1 MESKMSFTSGGTS
14 CHVTGSAA
22 EDDPNMQDAVATEEG
37 SGSQW
42 SFLPKPSHHNYVQY
56 LTESSAYLPKTEDMI
71 GSNYA
76 ALGFGND
83 ANGTNMNFFCNDP
96 GKAYGFKIEVHSSNE
111 VDIAKQ
117 VGYWRPVESEVQQ
130 EAMQFENTQHHH
142 PLYLESTASWTSET
156 IGDNPNVSRLD
167 PSIMAGT
174 PSFLPKPGCSSISKQ
189 KASDRQRRQRISD
202 NLKALHDLLPNQ
214 AEGSQAYILDDIIDH
229 VKYLQLQLKELSG
242 RRLQAESTAIPLVF
256 HEQGYGHYIDQQK
269 LNEPLEEM
277 MGKLLEENPASASQL
292 LESNGL
298 VLLPMDLVQ
307 DLHQS
312 IQIFGNGTAL

>member
-22 EDDPNMQDAVATEEG
+22 EDDSNMQDAVATEEG

-56 LTESSAYLPKTEDMI
+56 LTESSNYLPKTEDMI

-96 GKAYGFKIEVHSSNE
+96 GKAYAFKTEVHSSNE
-111 VDIAKQ
+111 VDIGKQ
-117 VGYWRPVESEVQQ
+117 VGYWRPAESEVQQ
-130 EAMQFENTQHHH
+130 EAMQFESTQHHH
-142 PLYLESTASWTSET
+142 PLYPESPASWTPEA

-167 PSIMAGT
+167 PSVMAGT
-174 PSFLPKPGCSSISKQ
+174 PSFLPKPARQ
-189 KASDRQRRQRISD
+189 KASDRQRRQRIAD

-214 AEGSQAYILDDIIDH
+214 AE
-229 VKYLQLQLKELSG
+229 ELSG
-242 RRLQAESTAIPLVF
+242 SRLQAESTAIPLVF

-298 VLLPMDLVQ
+298 VLLPMELVQ

-312 IQIFGNGTAL
+312 MQIFGNGNALV

>member
-22 EDDPNMQDAVATEEG
+22 EDDSNMQDAVATEEG

-56 LTESSAYLPKTEDMI
+56 LTESSNYLPKTEDMI

-96 GKAYGFKIEVHSSNE
+96 GKAYAFKTEVHSSNE
-111 VDIAKQ
+111 VDIGKQ
-117 VGYWRPVESEVQQ
+117 VGYWRPAESEVQQ
-130 EAMQFENTQHHH
+130 EPMQFESTQHHH
-142 PLYLESTASWTSET
+142 PLYPESPASWTPEA

-167 PSIMAGT
+167 PSVMAGT
-174 PSFLPKPGCSSISKQ
+174 PSFLPKPARQ
-189 KASDRQRRQRISD
+189 KASDRVSQQRRQRIAD

-242 RRLQAESTAIPLVF
+242 SRLQAESTAIPLVF
-256 HEQGYGHYIDQQK
+256 HEGYGHYIDQQK

-292 LESNGL
+292 LENNGL
-298 VLLPMDLVQ
+298 VLLPMELVQ

-312 IQIFGNGTAL
+312 MQIFGNSNALV